1 MITKLIIKNFKRL
14 KSAEIDLGGH
24 VVFIGPNNSGKS
36 SALQALTLW
45 DAAWRRWSEKRE
57 KKDAEGKL
65 LRQSAKVRTGVALN
79 RRELHA
85 IPIPS
90 AKLLWNDLH
99 THETKGRGG
108 DKETDYVFMH
118 ITVEGIDRDT
128 PWACGMEFYYANEE
142 SFYCRL
148 TAGDD
153 GRLPDA
159 LIRHPVVF
167 LPPMSG
173 LADREFRKERG
184 EISMLLGQ
192 GQTAQVL
199 RNLCWQL
206 YSREDKGPWIKLVK
220 HIQELFSVTLTPP
233 QYYPENSSLTLSY
246 LESGGIE
253 LDISSSGRGCQQVT
267 LLLAFLLAN
276 PGAILLL
283 DEPDAHLE
291 ILRQRDVYNLL
302 TDVAAAQGSQ
312 IIAASH
318 SATVMQEAGEK
329 DVLVAFLGSPH
340 RVDTRSRQNQI
351 KKALESIPMSD
362 FYQAD
367 QMGWTLYLEGST
379 DLAILRKLALRMN
392 HDSRRY
398 LEGRVPVVYLGSN
411 KPGDAR
417 NHFDAMREAKTSILG
432 FALFDRLPN
441 PDTQLGT
448 LQNLG
453 ERMWKRREIEN
464 YLVTPASLRAY
475 VQSDLKIGDLFD
487 EAEARRRVEIMQSCI
502 QELEQS
508 LKTQR
513 RPSPWGDDIKVTDE
527 FLDPLFA
534 NFYERLGTPQ
544 QTFKRDYHGLA
555 EAIPVGEIT
564 PEVAQVLDGILET
577 ASRAKPA
584 V

>member
-1 MITKLIIKNFKRL
+1 MITKLIISNFKRI
-14 KSAEIDLGGH
+14 KSAEIELGGH

-57 KKDAEGKL
+57 KKDEEGNL
-65 LRQSAKVRTGVALN
+65 LRQPAKVRTGVALN

-99 THETKGRGG
+99 THETKGRSGE
-108 DKETDYVFMH
+108 KETAYVFMN
-118 ITVEGIDRDT
+118 ITVEGFDGNQS
-128 PWACGMEFYYANEE
+128 WVCGLEFYYANEE

-148 TAGDD
+148 VTGND
-153 GRLPDA
+153 GRLPEA

-184 EISMLLGQ
+184 EISLLIGQ

-206 YSREDKGPWIKLVK
+206 YSREDKQPWEKLVK
-220 HIQELFSVTLTPP
+220 HIRRLFSVTLAPP

-246 LESGGIE
+246 QEADGLE

-276 PGAILLL
+276 PGAVLLL

-302 TDVAAAQGSQ
+302 TEVAAAQGSQ

-329 DVLVAFLGSPH
+329 DVLVAFLGAPH

-351 KKALESIPMSD
+351 KKALESIPLAD
-362 FYQAD
+362 FYQAE

-379 DLAILRKLALRMN
+379 DLAILRKLALRTN
-392 HDSRRY
+392 HDARLH

-417 NHFDAMREAKTSILG
+417 NHFDAMREACPGVLG
-432 FALFDRLPN
+432 FALYDRLPN

-448 LQNLG
+448 LPNLA
-453 ERMWKRREIEN
+453 ERMWQRREIEN
-464 YLVTPASLRAY
+464 YLVTPASLLAY
-475 VQSDLKIGDLFD
+475 VQSGLQAGDLFD
-487 EAEARRRVEIMQSCI
+487 EAEARRRGEIMQSCI

-508 LKTQR
+508 LRTQR
-513 RPSPWGDDIKVTDE
+513 RPGPWTADIKITDE

-534 NFYERLGTPQ
+534 NYFERLGTPQ
-544 QTFKRDYHGLA
+544 QTYKRDYHGLA
-555 EAIPVGEIT
+555 EAIPVEEID
-564 PEVAQVLDGILET
+564 PEVHRVLDAIHET
-577 ASRAKPA
+577 ARRVRPA
-584 V
+584 A